1 MKRAWA
7 VAAMI
12 AALNALLVS
21 NGIGATVPAKFV
33 QTGEDAKRLHDDHI
47 INAETA
53 EKIGKACVELAKKQ
67 GVGVSVVI
75 LDQFGNTVYY
85 YKMDGQTYNNQHT
98 GELKARAALLRRGP
112 THELQNMVRGNTD
125 LLMQW
130 YYLGFFTNSG
140 GLPIIVN
147 DNMIGAIGVG
157 GSAPTATWSDEICA
171 HNAMEQVLGPQPPLT
186 ADASTTIAGGRR

>member
-1 MKRAWA
+1 MTTSRTIA
-7 VAAMI
+7 VFAGLCALCVGNVSAAP
-12 AALNALLVS
+12 
-21 NGIGATVPAKFV
+21 VPSQFV
-33 QTGEDAKRLHDDHI
+33 QTGQAAKNLHDDHI

-67 GVGVSVVI
+67 GVGVSVII

-98 GELKARAALLRRGP
+98 GELKAKAALLRRGP

-157 GSAPTATWSDEICA
+157 GSAPTPTWSDEICA
-171 HNAMEQVLGPQPPLT
+171 HNALEQVLGPQPPLT
-186 ADASTTIAGGRR
+186 ADASTTITGARR